1 MASDRPPALRVFKI
15 AYWSAVVS
23 LPLLAVFM
31 VPRDS
36 VDVLVNQMTVIFYT
50 VAAAAGYRLLLLIA
64 WHVTDSDQV
73 EREIEESEGR
83 VELNLDDRKRR

>member
-1 MASDRPPALRVFKI
+1 MGSGRPPALRVFKVV
-15 AYWSAVVS
+15 YWAAVVS
-23 LPLLAVFM
+23 LPLLAAFM

-36 VDVLVNQMTVIFYT
+36 FGVLVNQMTLIFYT

-64 WHVTDSDQV
+64 RHFTDDDAV
-73 EREIEESEGR
+73 EKEIEESEGL